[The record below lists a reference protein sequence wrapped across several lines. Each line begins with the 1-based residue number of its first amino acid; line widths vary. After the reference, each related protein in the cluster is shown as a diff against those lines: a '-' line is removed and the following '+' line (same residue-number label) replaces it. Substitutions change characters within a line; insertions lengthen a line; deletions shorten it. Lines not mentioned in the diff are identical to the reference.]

1 MRKSN
6 VVTRAIS
13 KFARNAALLS
23 FAASAAFVLCLG
35 ALHVLRPDLDPS
47 WRFISEYEIGDYG
60 WVMRLAFFALA
71 LSCASLGAAIVS
83 QVRTIA
89 GYLGLALLVLSA
101 IGMTVAGIFAP
112 GRVSGLH
119 EVGAMLDS
127 VPFAALLINW
137 SLSRNGAW
145 LPVRRT
151 LAWTASIPLLG
162 LVIFLLSLAVMLPRN
177 GGQRGPEVLAGW
189 PNRIMILAHCAWLM
203 AVAWLTAAFTRE
215 QNVGACEHWRG
226 RSVSFSEAPA
236 RMRRGANS

>member
-1 MRKSN
+1 MRS
-6 VVTRAIS
+6 VARPIS

-23 FAASAAFVLCLG
+23 FAASAAFILCLG
-35 ALHVLRPDLDPS
+35 ALHVLRTDLDPS

-71 LSCASLGAAIVS
+71 LSCVSLCVAIVS
-83 QVRTIA
+83 QIRTIA

-101 IGMTVAGIFAP
+101 IGMIVAGIFAP

-127 VPFAALLINW
+127 VPFAALLMSW

-145 LPVRRT
+145 LPVWRT
-151 LAWTASIPLLG
+151 LAWTAGIPLLG
-162 LVIFLLSLAVMLPRN
+162 LVIFLLSLAVMLRRN
-177 GGQRGPEVLAGW
+177 GGQPGPEVLAGW

-203 AVAWLTAAFTRE
+203 PVAWLTAASTRE
-215 QNVGACEHWRG
+215 QTSGRVNIGGVGR
-226 RSVSFSEAPA
+226 
-236 RMRRGANS
+236 

>member
-1 MRKSN
+1 VRSVAKP
-6 VVTRAIS
+6 IS

-23 FAASAAFVLCLG
+23 FAASAAFILRLG
-35 ALHVLRPDLDPS
+35 ALHVLRTDLDPS

-60 WVMRLAFFALA
+60 WVMRLAFFTLA
-71 LSCASLGAAIVS
+71 LSCVSLCVAIVS

-101 IGMTVAGIFAP
+101 IGMIVAGIFAP

-127 VPFAALLINW
+127 VPFAALLISW

-145 LPVRRT
+145 LPFRRT
-151 LAWTASIPLLG
+151 LAWTAGIPLLG

-177 GGQRGPEVLAGW
+177 GGQPGPEVLAGW

-203 AVAWLTAAFTRE
+203 PVAWLTAAFTRE
-215 QNVGACEHWRG
+215 GRG
-226 RSVSFSEAPA
+226 RPVSFSEAPA
-236 RMRRGANS
+236 WMRRGPNS